1 MQAIVFRYS
10 LPRFALATVLGV
22 LTPRAY
28 TGPLAPTSL
37 LEVPEPTLPANDWAI
52 VRTALCGICGS
63 DTKQIYLD
71 GAFDNP
77 LTSLISFP
85 HILGHEV
92 VGVIEA
98 VGPGVSTRRV
108 GERVA
113 VNPWLSCG
121 PRGIQPPCAA
131 CQQGQVTLCE
141 HFTEGHLAPGIHL
154 GNCRSAGGGY
164 APRLAGHESQLIP
177 IPDAVSF
184 EQAVFADPFA
194 VSLHAV
200 LKARP
205 APGAAVL
212 VYGCGTLGLL
222 AIAILHVL
230 FPETRIIA
238 IARYAHQA
246 QMARAMGAQ
255 QVIRTRQPAAIIETM
270 ADLTGA
276 AVLRPR
282 QGLPWLRQGV
292 DVIYDMVGSPE
303 SLEVGVRV
311 IGPRRRIVISGVDRP
326 ARFEWTPLYFKEVQL
341 IGSNAFGVEEW
352 EGARQHAMAF
362 YLQWTAE
369 GRFDLTPLL
378 THRFRLA
385 QYRDAFVIAQRKGT
399 QQAIKAAFDLRPGGV

>member
-10 LPRFALATVLGV
+10 LPRFAAATVLGA

-28 TGPLAPTSL
+28 AGPIAPTSL
-37 LEVPEPTLPANDWAI
+37 VEAPEPTLLAADWAI

-85 HILGHEV
+85 HILGHEI

-98 VGPGVSTRRV
+98 VGPGVTTRRV

-131 CQQGQVTLCE
+131 CQQGQVTLCA

-154 GNCRSAGGGY
+154 GNCRTAGGGY
-164 APRLAGHESQLIP
+164 APHLAAHESQLIP

-184 EQAVFADPFA
+184 EQAVLADPFA

-200 LKARP
+200 LKAPP
-205 APGAAVL
+205 APGATVL

-230 FPETRIIA
+230 FPKTRIMA
-238 IARYAHQA
+238 IARYAHQE
-246 QMARAMGAQ
+246 QMARKLGAQ
-255 QVIRTRQPAAIIETM
+255 QIIRTREAAQIIETV
-270 ADLTGA
+270 AAWTGA
-276 AVLRPR
+276 PILRPR
-282 QGLPWLRQGV
+282 QGQPWLRQGV
-292 DVIYDMVGSPE
+292 DTIYDMVGSPE
-303 SLEVGVRV
+303 SLAVGVRV
-311 IGPRRRIVISGVDRP
+311 TNPRGCIVISGVDRP
-326 ARFEWTPLYFKEVQL
+326 ARFEWTPLYFKELRL

-352 EGARQHAMAF
+352 NGVRQHAMAF
-362 YLQWTAE
+362 YLQWAAE
-369 GRFDLTPLL
+369 GRFDLAPLI
-378 THRFRLA
+378 TQRFRLA
-385 QYRDAFVIAQRKGT
+385 QYQEAFVTAQRKGAH
-399 QQAIKAAFDLRPGGV
+399 QAIKVVFDLASA

>member
-10 LPRFALATVLGV
+10 LPRFALATVLGL

-37 LEVPEPTLPANDWAI
+37 LEVPEPTLPAADWAI

-164 APRLAGHESQLIP
+164 APRLAGHESQLMP
-177 IPDAVSF
+177 IPDAVSL

-230 FPETRIIA
+230 FPETSIIA
-238 IARYAHQA
+238 IARYAHQE
-246 QMARAMGAQ
+246 QMARTLGAQ
-255 QVIRTRQPAAIIETM
+255 QVIRTRQADQIIETV
-270 ADLTGA
+270 AGLTGA
-276 AVLRPR
+276 PILRPR

-292 DVIYDMVGSPE
+292 DIIYDMVGSPE
-303 SLEVGVRV
+303 SVAVGVRV
-311 IGPRRRIVISGVDRP
+311 TNPRGRIVISGVDRP

-352 EGARQHAMAF
+352 DGVRQHAMAF
-362 YLQWTAE
+362 YLQWAAE
-369 GRFDLTPLL
+369 GRFDLAPLL

-385 QYRDAFVIAQRKGT
+385 QYRDAFVTAQRKGS
-399 QQAIKAAFDLRPGGV
+399 QQAIKVVFDLRPGGV

>member
-10 LPRFALATVLGV
+10 LPRFAAATVLGA

-28 TGPLAPTSL
+28 AGPIAPTSL
-37 LEVPEPTLPANDWAI
+37 VDAPEPTLPAADWAI

-85 HILGHEV
+85 HILGHEI

-98 VGPGVSTRRV
+98 VGPSVTTRRV

-121 PRGIQPPCAA
+121 PRGIQPPCPA
-131 CQQGQVTLCE
+131 CQQGQVTLCA
-141 HFTEGHLAPGIHL
+141 HFTAGRLAPGIHL
-154 GNCRSAGGGY
+154 GNCRTAGGGY
-164 APRLAGHESQLIP
+164 APRLAAHESQLIP

-184 EQAVFADPFA
+184 EQAVLADPFA

-200 LKARP
+200 LKAP
-205 APGAAVL
+205 PTPGATVL

-230 FPETRIIA
+230 FPKTHVMA
-238 IARYAHQA
+238 IARYAHQE
-246 QMARAMGAQ
+246 QMARALGAQ
-255 QVIRTRQPAAIIETM
+255 QIMRTRQAAQIIETV
-270 ADLTGA
+270 AAWTGA
-276 AVLRPR
+276 SILRPR
-282 QGLPWLRQGV
+282 QGQPWLRQGV
-292 DVIYDMVGSPE
+292 DIIYDMVGSPE
-303 SLEVGVRV
+303 SLAVGVRV
-311 IGPRRRIVISGVDRP
+311 TNPRGRIVISGVDRP
-326 ARFEWTPLYFKEVQL
+326 ARFEWTPLYFKELQL

-352 EGARQHAMAF
+352 NGVRQHAMAH
-362 YLQWTAE
+362 YLQWAAE
-369 GRFDLTPLL
+369 GRFDLAPMITQ
-378 THRFRLA
+378 RFRLA
-385 QYRDAFVIAQRKGT
+385 QYQAAFVTAQRKGVH
-399 QQAIKAAFDLRPGGV
+399 QAIKVVFDLASA

>member
-10 LPRFALATVLGV
+10 LPRFALATVLGA

-28 TGPLAPTSL
+28 AGGAAPTAL
-37 LEVPEPTLPANDWAI
+37 LQVPEPTLPAHDWAI

-85 HILGHEV
+85 HILGHEA

-98 VGPGVSTRRV
+98 VGPGVTTRQV

-121 PRGIQPPCAA
+121 PRGIQPPCRA

-141 HFTEGHLAPGIHL
+141 HFTAGGLAPGIHL
-154 GNCRSAGGGY
+154 GNCRTAGGGY
-164 APRLAGHESQLIP
+164 APRLAAHESQLIP
-177 IPDAVSF
+177 IPDGVSF

-200 LKARP
+200 LKAPP
-205 APGAAVL
+205 APGATAL
-212 VYGCGTLGLL
+212 VYGCGALGLL

-230 FPETRIIA
+230 FPTTHIMA
-238 IARYAHQA
+238 IARYPHQE
-246 QMARAMGAQ
+246 QMARALGAQ
-255 QVIRTRQPAAIIETM
+255 QIIRTRQPAQIIETV
-270 ADLTGA
+270 AAWTGA
-276 AVLRPR
+276 PILRPK
-282 QGLPWLRQGV
+282 QGKPWLRQGV

-311 IGPRRRIVISGVDRP
+311 TNPRARIVISGVDRP
-326 ARFEWTPLYFKEVQL
+326 ARFEWTPLYFKELQT

-352 EGARQHAMAF
+352 DGVRRHAMAF
-362 YLQWTAE
+362 YLQWAAE
-369 GRFDLTPLL
+369 GRFDLAPLI
-378 THRFRLA
+378 THRFHLA
-385 QYRDAFVIAQRKGT
+385 QYQEAFVTAHRKGAHE
-399 QQAIKAAFDLRPGGV
+399 AIKVVFDLASA